1 MSESNTSGPS
11 LSLQAVDEAVSPFLQ
26 VFWDLSAVDIKVR
39 ENAAEQLLKH
49 LKKQTPDNQDGFPR
63 WSVDMVYTIKRLCRG
78 ICSSH
83 DCARQGF
90 SLALTYPLDRLAR
103 RLNGELLLAVL

>member
-11 LSLQAVDEAVSPFLQ
+11 LSLQAIDEAVSPFLQ

-49 LKKQTPDNQDGFPR
+49 LKKQTPDNQDGFPG

-90 SLALTYPLDRLAR
+90 SLALTYPLD
-103 RLNGELLLAVL
+103 